1 MASSLS
7 LSVVTHMCIYI
18 DTMPEYNLL
27 RLDDIALMYVFRAD
41 HLVLDNQLGG
51 SSLGKISPALSIR

>member
-1 MASSLS
+1 
-7 LSVVTHMCIYI
+7 
-18 DTMPEYNLL
+18 MPEYNLL